1 MMSDVIRIY
10 IDESC
15 HLENDKF
22 PVMCV
27 GALYAEEKVWKKLSD
42 EIKQIKLKHHSP
54 TELKWNKVSASRM
67 ALYKELIDFFF
78 QQNELMFSALL
89 IKHKESINNERYNNG
104 DHNIFYYKTMF
115 YLIRD
120 FQTSNIYKVYMD
132 IKDNRGKARL
142 DLLSRI
148 LCRVCGAG
156 KYVHFQNIRSDESQ
170 FIQLADFFI
179 GAIVY
184 KQRGDIAKKS
194 AAKNEIVEYI
204 EYKSRYSIT
213 ESTPPWEKKFKIWDF
228 QLAK

>member
-1 MMSDVIRIY
+1 MADIKRIY

-15 HLENDKF
+15 HLESDRM

-27 GALYAEEKVWKKLSD
+27 GAVYVEETSWKRLATKLK
-42 EIKQIKLKHHSP
+42 EIKLLHHSP

-78 QQNELMFSALL
+78 SQNALSFRALL
-89 IKHKESINNERYNNG
+89 IKHKENINNERYNKG

-120 FQTSNIYKVYMD
+120 YQSQNAYKVYMD
-132 IKDNRGKARL
+132 IKDCQGKARL
-142 DLLSRI
+142 DKLSEV
-148 LCRVCGAG
+148 LEKVCGKG
-156 KYVHFQNIRSDESQ
+156 KYVHFQNIRSEENQ

-184 KQRGDIAKKS
+184 KQRNDILKTSKV
-194 AAKNEIVEYI
+194 KNDIIGYI
-204 EYKSRYSIT
+204 EQKSGYSIT
-213 ESTPPWEKKFKIWDF
+213 ESTPPWEKKFRIWDF

>member
-1 MMSDVIRIY
+1 MMNIARIY

-15 HLENDKF
+15 HLENDKL

-27 GALYAEEKVWKKLSD
+27 GGLFVEEKSWKELSD
-42 EIKQIKLKHHSP
+42 KMKQIKLEHHSP

-67 ALYKELIDFFF
+67 TLYKSLIDFFF
-78 QQNELMFSALL
+78 QQKDLRFSALL
-89 IKHKESINNERYNNG
+89 IKHKENIDNERYNNG
-104 DHNIFYYKTMF
+104 DHNIFYYKAMF
-115 YLIRD
+115 YLVRD
-120 FQTSNIYKVYMD
+120 FLNTHLYKVYMD

-142 DLLSRI
+142 DMLSKV

-184 KQRGDIAKKS
+184 KQRQDIVKTNAV
-194 AAKNEIVEYI
+194 KNEIIEYI
-204 EYKSRYSIT
+204 EHKSGYSIT
-213 ESTPPWEKKFKIWDF
+213 ENTPPWEKKIKIWDF

>member
-1 MMSDVIRIY
+1 MADIVRIY

-15 HLENDKF
+15 HLENDRF

-27 GALYAEEKVWKKLSD
+27 GGLYAEEKKWKELSD
-42 EIKQIKLKHHSP
+42 KMKQIKLAHHSP
-54 TELKWNKVSASRM
+54 AELKWNKVSASRM
-67 ALYKELIDFFF
+67 ALYKALIDFFF
-78 QQNELMFSALL
+78 QQKELRFNALL
-89 IKHKESINNERYNNG
+89 IKHKGNINNERYNNG

-120 FQTSNIYKVYMD
+120 FQSSRLYKVYMD

-142 DLLSRI
+142 DMLSRV
-148 LCRVCGAG
+148 LRRVCGAG
-156 KYVHFQNIRSDESQ
+156 KYLHFQNIRSDESQ

-184 KQRGDIAKKS
+184 KQREDIAKES
-194 AAKNEIVEYI
+194 AVKKEIIDYI
-204 EYKSRYSIT
+204 EYKSGYSIT

>member
-1 MMSDVIRIY
+1 MSNVVRIY

-15 HLENDKF
+15 HLENDNY
-22 PVMCV
+22 PVMSV
-27 GALYAEEKVWKKLSD
+27 GGLYVAEDTWLELS
-42 EIKQIKLKHHSP
+42 EGIKRIKRKYHSP

-67 ALYKELIDFFF
+67 PLYKELIDFFF
-78 QQNELMFSALL
+78 EQRDLTFRALL
-89 IKHKESINNERYNNG
+89 IKHKEDINNERYNDG

-120 FQTSNIYKVYMD
+120 SDSPNRYKVYMD

-142 DLLSRI
+142 NMLSNV
-148 LCRVCGAG
+148 LGRVCGSE
-156 KYVHFQNIRSDESQ
+156 KYIHFQNLRSDECQ

-184 KQRGDIAKKS
+184 KQRNDIDKKS
-194 AAKNEIVEYI
+194 AIKNEIIEYI
-204 EYKSRYSIT
+204 ERRSKHSIT
-213 ESTPPWEKKFKIWDF
+213 ENTPPWESKFKIWDF

>member
-1 MMSDVIRIY
+1 MSNTVRIY

-15 HLENDKF
+15 HLENDNF

-27 GALYAEEKVWKKLSD
+27 GGLYVEEDDWKSISD
-42 EIKQIKLKHHSP
+42 RMKQIKLKHHSP
-54 TELKWNKVSASRM
+54 TELKWNKVSSSRM
-67 ALYKELIDFFF
+67 PLYKDLIDFFF
-78 QQNELMFSALL
+78 EQKKLKFSALL
-89 IKHKESINNERYNNG
+89 IKHKENINNERYNGG

-120 FQTSNIYKVYMD
+120 FQSSDIYKVYMD

-142 DLLSRI
+142 DILSRV
-148 LCRVCGAG
+148 LGRVCGPD
-156 KYVHFQNIRSDESQ
+156 KYTHFQNIRSEESL
-170 FIQLADFFI
+170 FIQLTDLFI

-184 KQRGDIAKKS
+184 KQRGDIIKQS
-194 AAKNEIVEYI
+194 ETKNAIIEYI
-204 EYKSRYSIT
+204 EYKSGYSIT

>member
-1 MMSDVIRIY
+1 MSDVIRIY

-27 GALYAEEKVWKKLSD
+27 GGLYAEEKAWRKLSD
-42 EIKQIKLKHHSP
+42 EIRQIKLKHHSP

-67 ALYKELIDFFF
+67 ALYKDLIDFFF
-78 QQNELMFSALL
+78 QQKELKFSALL
-89 IKHKESINNERYNNG
+89 IKNKEGINNERYNNG

-120 FQTSNIYKVYMD
+120 FQTSHVYKIYMD

-142 DLLSRI
+142 NMLSRV
-148 LCRVCGAG
+148 LSRVCGIG
-156 KYVHFQNIRSDESQ
+156 KYVYFQNIRSDESQ

-184 KQRGDIAKKS
+184 KQRGDIAKES
-194 AAKNEIVEYI
+194 SVKNEIVRYI

-213 ESTPPWEKKFKIWDF
+213 EGTPPWEKKFKIWDF

>member
-1 MMSDVIRIY
+1 MPDIVRIY

-27 GALYAEEKVWKKLSD
+27 GGLYAEERKWKEFSD
-42 EIKQIKLKHHSP
+42 KIKQIKLRHHSP

-67 ALYKELIDFFF
+67 ALYKDLIDFFF
-78 QQNELMFSALL
+78 YQKELKFSALL
-89 IKHKESINNERYNNG
+89 IKHKENINNERYNND

-120 FQTSNIYKVYMD
+120 FQSSSIYKIYMD

-142 DLLSRI
+142 DILSKV
-148 LCRVCGAG
+148 LCRVCGTE
-156 KYVHFQNIRSDESQ
+156 KYVHFQNIRSEESQ

-184 KQRGDIAKKS
+184 KQRGDITKES
-194 AAKNEIVEYI
+194 AIKNEIIEYI
-204 EYKSRYSIT
+204 EHKSGYSIT
-213 ESTPPWEKKFKIWDF
+213 ANTPPWERKFKIWDF

>member
-1 MMSDVIRIY
+1 MSDIVRIY

-15 HLENDKF
+15 HLENDKL

-27 GALYAEEKVWKKLSD
+27 GGLYVEEGQWKELSD
-42 EIKQIKLKHHSP
+42 KIKQIKLEHHSP

-67 ALYKELIDFFF
+67 PLYKALIDFFF
-78 QQNELMFSALL
+78 QQKELRFSALL
-89 IKHKESINNERYNNG
+89 IKHKENINNERYNDS

-120 FQTSNIYKVYMD
+120 FQSSGIYKVYMD

-142 DLLSRI
+142 NILAKI
-148 LCRVCGAG
+148 LCRVCGAE
-156 KYVHFQNIRSDESQ
+156 KYVHFQNIRSEESQ

-194 AAKNEIVEYI
+194 AVKNEIIEYI
-204 EYKSRYSIT
+204 EHKSRYSIT